1 LYFLFSNCG
10 LLNCLREWV
19 KDWGFGLWFLIFIT
33 TKKKKKKNPPYI
45 MSHNPQPDATINLLS
60 ISTDLPDGGISNKS
74 EPYRFLSL
82 IMELE

>member
-1 LYFLFSNCG
+1 
-10 LLNCLREWV
+10 
-19 KDWGFGLWFLIFIT
+19 
-33 TKKKKKKNPPYI
+33 